1 MEQRKVVQ
9 FTQSRGRKTNKPKKR
24 LKKKVQSFFFSLF
37 IIIIVAVVFYFGS
50 PLSKL
55 SVVYFEGLNYVKRS
69 ELLELAN
76 ISYDDYFLTL
86 DLTQIKQNILTHP
99 LVKEV
104 KVEKEGFNNLKV
116 QVVEKDVIAC
126 VQGESVLNYVL
137 SDGTT
142 IENLPG
148 KKVNCQGMIISN
160 LGEEPLEP
168 AILKLFVKSVAQ
180 LDPIFFSIIK
190 EVKYDPMYG
199 DINRFSLFLTDGNT
213 VNVNSYTMVGKLK
226 YYQTMVE
233 QVKLHYGDIKGVY
246 HLDVGDHFQ
255 PYESEKS
262 DLFLGESVEISEG

>member
-1 MEQRKVVQ
+1 MEQRKIVQ
-9 FTQSRGRKTNKPKKR
+9 FTQDRGRKTNKPKKR
-24 LKKKVQSFFFSLF
+24 LKKKVQSLFFSLF
-37 IIIIVAVVFYFGS
+37 IIGIVGVVFYFGS

-69 ELLELAN
+69 ELLQLAN
-76 ISYDDYFLTL
+76 LSYDDYFLKL
-86 DLTQIKQNILTHP
+86 DLSQIKQNILKHP
-99 LVKEV
+99 LVKDV
-104 KVEKEGFNNLKV
+104 KVEKDGLNNLKV
-116 QVVEKDVIAC
+116 QVLEKDVIAC
-126 VQGESVLNYVL
+126 IQGESVLNYVL
-137 SDGTT
+137 GDGTT
-142 IENLPG
+142 IENTPG

-160 LGEEPLEP
+160 LAEQELDPSV
-168 AILKLFVKSVAQ
+168 LKLFVKSVAQ

-199 DINRFSLFLTDGNT
+199 DTNRFSLFLTDGNT

-233 QVKLHYGDIKGVY
+233 QVKLNYGDVKGVY

-262 DLFLGESVEISEG
+262 I